1 MHCIILETLE
11 SHNKILK
18 LVLRGINGT
27 GLTLNLEKCS
37 FRKDNILFCLGS
49 IINKYAICAD
59 PKSIEGIEA
68 IPNPHNIKT
77 LQSFMVAINQH
88 SKYANNMAM
97 LSTPLR
103 ELLLKD
109 RVWIWDESQD
119 RAFKAIKSIIGENS
133 GLARFTV
140 ELELILS
147 TDASQIG
154 LVATLYQV
162 NT

>member
-37 FRKDNILFCLGS
+37 FRI
-49 IINKYAICAD
+49 
-59 PKSIEGIEA
+59 
-68 IPNPHNIKT
+68 
-77 LQSFMVAINQH
+77 
-88 SKYANNMAM
+88 
-97 LSTPLR
+97 STPLR